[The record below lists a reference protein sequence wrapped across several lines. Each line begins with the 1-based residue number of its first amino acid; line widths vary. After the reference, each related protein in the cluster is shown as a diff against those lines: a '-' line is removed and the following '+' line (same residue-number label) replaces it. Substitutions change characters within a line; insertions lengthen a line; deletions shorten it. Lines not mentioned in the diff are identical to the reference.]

1 METARHALLDNKMQ
15 LYMRPKSP
23 FWNASFS
30 VGGKQLRT
38 TTKEESLARA
48 KDSARD

>member
-1 METARHALLDNKMQ
+1 METARHSLLDNKVQ

-23 FWNASFS
+23 FWNASCS

-38 TTKEESLARA
+38 TTKEES
-48 KDSARD
+48 